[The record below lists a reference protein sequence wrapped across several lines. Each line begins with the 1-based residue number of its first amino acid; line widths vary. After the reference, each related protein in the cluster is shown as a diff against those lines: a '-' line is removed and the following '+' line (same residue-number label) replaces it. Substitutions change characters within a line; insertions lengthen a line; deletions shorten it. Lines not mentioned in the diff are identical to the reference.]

1 MDATIMATTAALSMG
16 KYIGKDF
23 IGNWIKSIVDK
34 RKISKEYGD
43 KLISYLEN
51 YYEKFSK
58 VKTILHGSN
67 PIMLK
72 DIYYPL
78 KAKGYYKEKDI
89 EIHDYKTLLADDTPK
104 CITIIGD
111 AGSGKTTFTKNL
123 FLELIE
129 NKEKVPFYIELRRI
143 EKKESIETYL
153 FTQLCQGNDRI
164 KENLHDEFDKGH
176 MVVFLDGYDEVKR
189 ESKDRLLSDFI
200 DKYPKNKYILTSRPS
215 SGAQYVER
223 FEKFSLCELEG
234 NDVEKFAKKQLS
246 VMGEDERDIEEGLL
260 ESLKNGK
267 NNPTIQSF
275 LVNPLLLSIY
285 INTYKHSPEIPNK
298 KSMFY
303 QRAFEALFDLHD
315 STSKGDYKREKKCKL
330 DRNGYEEILQHFS
343 DKTYW
348 EEYFTWKREELE
360 RILTD
365 IFTDIFENQYN
376 IKSGDFIQD
385 MLSNISI
392 WTEDEG
398 EYSFVHRS
406 FQEYFATH
414 YIKNAGNKKAIYSKI
429 RKDIIHRIRRREIT
443 NILDLL
449 EEIDEKKH
457 REYLLLP
464 ILKKTKKR
472 LRNDCSSFIQ
482 EHIKYMIPL
491 ATPKQFAN
499 RIINHLQNKGYTITK
514 RMEMEM
520 ERGIER
526 GIERGMR
533 MRRGRDMEMDMDME
547 SGMIME
553 MIMRMDMEMI
563 MRMDM
568 EMEIGEKME
577 MRKEI
582 REKMEME
589 IREKMEMEIRE
600 KMEMEIREKM
610 DYSLLKRKD
619 ICICTGF
626 NFLLTSDLPIV
637 SIGTPYIKG
646 EKITEL
652 FFSIQE
658 SYKEKV
664 FYEFI
669 EKESKNKR
677 LIAFDEIPKEIKDL
691 WVNKIKNEYEAY
703 KTSID
708 ERIDE
713 VEKLINRRKKS
724 EQSRLAR
731 M

>member
-1 MDATIMATTAALSMG
+1 MDLATTAVSTAKGLIE
-16 KYIGKDF
+16 K
-23 IGNWIKSIVDK
+23 WIKSIIGK
-34 RKISKEYGD
+34 RKLSKEYGN

-51 YYEKFSK
+51 YYEKFSE

-67 PIMLK
+67 PIKLER
-72 DIYYPL
+72 IYYPL

-89 EIHDYKTLLADDTPK
+89 EIHDYKILLADDTPK

-123 FLELIE
+123 FLELIG
-129 NKEKVPFYIELRRI
+129 KEEKIPFYIELRRI
-143 EKKESIETYL
+143 KKKESIETYL
-153 FTQLCQGNDRI
+153 FTQLCQGDDRI
-164 KENLHDEFDKGH
+164 KENLHDEFNKGH
-176 MVVFLDGYDEVKR
+176 MVVFLDGYDEVK
-189 ESKDRLLSDFI
+189 SGKKDRLLSDFI

-223 FEKFSLCELEG
+223 FENFRLCKLAGDE
-234 NDVEKFAKKQLS
+234 VEKFAKKQLS
-246 VMGEDERDIEEGLL
+246 AMGEDERDIEEGLL

-267 NNPTIQSF
+267 NNPAIQSF
-275 LVNPLLLSIY
+275 LVNPSLLSIY

-298 KSMFY
+298 KNMFY
-303 QRAFEALFDLHD
+303 QRAFDALFYLHD
-315 STSKGDYKREKKCKL
+315 STSKGDHTKEKKCKL
-330 DRNGYEEILQHFS
+330 DQNGYEKILQRFS
-343 DKTYW
+343 HKTYW
-348 EEYFTWKREELE
+348 TEGFTWKRKELE

-365 IFTDIFENQYN
+365 ILKNNKYG

-406 FQEYFATH
+406 FQEYFTAY
-414 YIKNAGNKKAIYSKI
+414 YIKNTGNKEAIYSKI
-429 RKDIIHRIRRREIT
+429 REDIIHRIRRREIT

-449 EEIDEKKH
+449 EEIDEEKH

-464 ILKKTKKR
+464 TLEKTKES
-472 LRNDCSSFIQ
+472 LCNDCFSFIQ

-499 RIINHLQNKGYTITK
+499 RIINHLQTKRYAITK
-514 RMEMEM
+514 RIERRM
-520 ERGIER
+520 ERRIER
-526 GIERGMR
+526 GIERGMKMR
-533 MRRGRDMEMDMDME
+533 MRRDMDMGRGMRMEMRMEMRMGIEMEMDMEMEMEMDMDMDM
-547 SGMIME
+547 SMAMRME
-553 MIMRMDMEMI
+553 IEIEMDMEV
-563 MRMDM
+563 
-568 EMEIGEKME
+568 EMAMKIGKIIRKVIGKEIGKV
-577 MRKEI
+577 
-582 REKMEME
+582 
-589 IREKMEMEIRE
+589 
-600 KMEMEIREKM
+600 MEIREKM
-610 DYSLLKRKD
+610 DYSLLKRRD

-637 SIGTPYIKG
+637 SQGTPYIKG

-708 ERIDE
+708 KKIDE
-713 VEKLINRRKKS
+713 AKKS
-724 EQSRLAR
+724 IKR
-731 M
+731 MNTDNKSSLSDDM